1 MFIGFFFLFFYRYLV
16 TLMHLIKGNIG
27 CGMLAMGEAFKFGG
41 LYLTLFILL
50 YVWLITV
57 YNMHVLVS
65 CLIKHVIRSK
75 LFVIDNT
82 VGVFVG
88 LYLLNNKYSH
98 RFP

>member
-1 MFIGFFFLFFYRYLV
+1 
-16 TLMHLIKGNIG
+16 MHLIKGNIG

-65 CLIKHVIRSK
+65 FLIKHIIQTK
-75 LFVIDNT
+75 PIHIIIDNYLIY
-82 VGVFVG
+82 FV
-88 LYLLNNKYSH
+88 LYLLNDKYFH

>member
-1 MFIGFFFLFFYRYLV
+1 
-16 TLMHLIKGNIG
+16 MHLIKGNIG

-65 CLIKHVIRSK
+65 CLIKHIIQTK
-75 LFVIDNT
+75 LVVIDH
-82 VGVFVG
+82 FVG
-88 LYLLNNKYSH
+88 LYLLNNKYLH